1 MSKYT
6 NEFKLKVVKYCT
18 EQHHSYVE
26 ASNNFNIPSAEN
38 VRQWCKK
45 YELHGP
51 AGLLKNEKTSYSG
64 EFKQSVV
71 EYMHTNHLSASETA
85 MYFNFGNANHV
96 LKWERIY
103 CEEGPQGLYI
113 ERRGRNRNMSSKTRK
128 KKLSEENEEDLI
140 EEVKRLRMEN
150 AYLKKLQALVQE
162 RTKPK
167 HPKK

>member
-71 EYMHTNHLSASETA
+71 EYMHTNHLSASETRSA
-85 MYFNFGNANHV
+85 D
-96 LKWERIY
+96 KRKRILL
-103 CEEGPQGLYI
+103 GPTQSFTPVYGKRQSISNGCIRHPLY
-113 ERRGRNRNMSSKTRK
+113 
-128 KKLSEENEEDLI
+128 
-140 EEVKRLRMEN
+140 
-150 AYLKKLQALVQE
+150 Y
-162 RTKPK
+162 
-167 HPKK
+167 